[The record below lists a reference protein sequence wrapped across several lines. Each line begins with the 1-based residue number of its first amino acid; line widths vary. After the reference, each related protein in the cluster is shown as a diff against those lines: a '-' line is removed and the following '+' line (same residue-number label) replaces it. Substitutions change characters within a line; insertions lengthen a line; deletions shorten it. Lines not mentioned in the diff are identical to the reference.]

1 LICERRKVLTAASG
15 QAKFDQTKKMEDKR
29 KIQQSSNDFEM
40 SSLFVPISRMNNC
53 QLGGYGPPEK
63 NPEKNPRY
71 KTEICRNF
79 KERSNC
85 IYGKKCQFAHGRQEL
100 CDVRK
105 SKYKTKP
112 CQKYWQVGY
121 CAYGPR
127 CNFLHGEINDFDQ
140 EMLDLNT
147 TITRGDSTHYDPTL
161 SSTSRPTTPT
171 NLFEFE
177 LGDDPT
183 MPREPAP
190 YANLQAKP
198 APRPNFE
205 SNDFDIG
212 IWQPCEGQGVNL

>member
-1 LICERRKVLTAASG
+1 MLQNYTISTQCQYSTDHQHFNFLQLHQGNQNLT
-15 QAKFDQTKKMEDKR
+15 KEKKMEEKR

-40 SSLFVPISRMNNC
+40 SSLFVPMSRMNNC
-53 QLGGYGPPEK
+53 QLGGYGPQEK

-140 EMLDLNT
+140 EMMDLNT

-161 SSTSRPTTPT
+161 SSTSRPITPT
-171 NLFEFE
+171 NLFDFE
-177 LGDDPT
+177 LGNILFLLKFIYSEKATKFD
-183 MPREPAP
+183 EIF
-190 YANLQAKP
+190 NLP
-198 APRPNFE
+198 LSFYV
-205 SNDFDIG
+205 SI
-212 IWQPCEGQGVNL
+212 